1 MMTDFDAL
9 NDEEGWEV
17 YIVSMEDIETGV
29 HIGPVWPVYAEDHEA
44 AIEIYRLL
52 YKISTN

>member
-1 MMTDFDAL
+1 MMTDFDAP